1 MHCAYSEPLVKVDE
15 KDVDLSINTTMRG
28 VSTCSVFSSSETQN
42 IVLFV
47 LLLSALLLLLFHF
60 AQFAVIFYCVLDFLS
75 LCGANVAAFD
85 RSRWL

>member
-1 MHCAYSEPLVKVDE
+1 
-15 KDVDLSINTTMRG
+15 
-28 VSTCSVFSSSETQN
+28 VFSSSETQN

>member
-28 VSTCSVFSSSETQN
+28 VSTCYVFSSSETQN
-42 IVLFV
+42 IILFV
-47 LLLSALLLLLFHF
+47 FLLSALLLFHF

-75 LCGANVAAFD
+75 LCGANVAAFA